1 MKLRMS
7 GIKKYLNRLCRIS
20 RKEFLKMK
28 LLKKLKNKFNENI
41 PIILALST
49 FSPHKNFQTLYNAI
63 KETDLRVIRIGV
75 NYQKKER
82 IHS

>member
-1 MKLRMS
+1 MFRNVEKFRNRISIVKLKMS

-41 PIILALST
+41 PIILDLYT
-49 FSPHKNFQTLYNAI
+49 KIWTLY
-63 KETDLRVIRIGV
+63 K
-75 NYQKKER
+75 NYSILK
-82 IHS
+82 